1 MRAILI
7 TIVIF
12 YGLLCIASEEGIV
25 YDSLNCTKT
34 GWIDFG
40 FAEDVVV
47 SGNYAYIADGSGGM
61 KIVDISNHLEP
72 SLVSSYQIVTP
83 SDSSDYALRIAVLDN
98 HAFIAYN
105 MQGLVVMD
113 VSDPR
118 NPSKVFQ
125 LNPDTEQVKDV
136 YVVRENINQF
146 EFYDYVFVASKGHFL
161 IYKIKGDLFGTY
173 WLEGGKEIAKI
184 EGIFATGVHVVGNH
198 AYLADEESG
207 YLRIVE
213 LPNKLDSLGQTPI
226 KIVGNVMTGKP
237 FDVFVEE
244 NYAYVIDVKNG
255 FTIVDISNS
264 SNPRI
269 VKQYRDSYYVPEEG
283 SSFIVNSDKM
293 KIAYVGLK
301 SFGLIVFDVTDI
313 SNIKHIGHYGS
324 LYTGYGSNGVCP
336 VDNIIYTASYKN
348 GLEVIEHLKNGY
360 RFTMTY
366 TPEKLKYEDKTEIS
380 VVLKKDYGDRGPF
393 YNMDGNGND
402 AQVYIEDKNGIRISD
417 IKKPDETGKVIFEIL
432 KEDTFPIYIVSK
444 NEITTDQIEKQEV
457 KVDYRLFK
465 VSYPKECPVLKN
477 NLFSIKV
484 QTEYELPV
492 IEPEPKQ
499 IIIENVP
506 DASVIITDNIGAY
519 NVSGLTDTNGNIN
532 FSAYL
537 KSNRALQIIIDKKG
551 FVKYSSTITPYLWS
565 NVRGAFGRNNQ
576 EHIVRKPNTDEME
589 MLYTTGDS
597 VVYGRSEDFGQT
609 WELEILG
616 KGKEPALTRTKDGL
630 IAIWKEGESTFWYS
644 IKHSPWTPV
653 DTLISP
659 TVWFTEPVVGYNY
672 TTDKTYM
679 GYIGNRYLNIERGD
693 YILGSMEGIDIGTLV
708 FDTVVSYY
716 GEDNKVPM
724 KSPVFSLFYD
734 ISSTSISHLIG
745 FIDTTKNY
753 LYKLYTS
760 KLPQW
765 TKLRTINK
773 SGQVCNAPTADYYG
787 EVTTFAYEVINI
799 DGTRD
804 IWKAKMIDGF
814 LTEPERINTF
824 IGVNK
829 YPKVK
834 NNYLHLYVNNDKK
847 LISEPGYGLTIEQN
861 IIRETTDSIFS
872 YDVNF
877 KDTYTNRKGF
887 FIWTEGENGFYR
899 LNMKEVSYKTEPVP
913 YVISLPQDTIERVTT
928 SPLYDNNYLGRKE
941 PVERLNTT
949 IVGLDP
955 EMSYNVRVITSE
967 GSPVKPQ
974 IIQIDGEVYGVVY
987 GHANREDTTEIVLPK
1002 GIYEDNKIV
1011 ISIDRKKG
1019 NPNRVSKVEVYQY
1032 ETEGEKEIVT
1042 ANKVKVLQAINMT
1055 ETTEVKGKKEGLKVS
1070 YISDREGEVEI
1081 EVYDIRGSRLGIMKS
1096 QVKAGLNEIG
1106 IGLVQKSGIYF
1117 VRIRDGEKGETRKIN
1132 IIK

>member
-1 MRAILI
+1 MLVLI
-7 TIVIF
+7 AALFTLTLQLSAQYFVSDSFDDCFIDPKWSIEKIEPAEVVE
-12 YGLLCIASEEGIV
+12 YYDNLRSLDLLKLKTLYET
-25 YDSLNCTKT
+25 DSLTRSEAKVYQILPSIVQENFHQNPN
-34 GWIDFG
+34 DFFYLNVYG
-40 FAEDVVV
+40 GGPSWYNTIHYYDTT
-47 SGNYAYIADGSGGM
+47 SGHYSRAKANFYAKFSNGDIL
-61 KIVDISNHLEP
+61 KIVFYRFSQRL
-72 SLVSSYQIVTP
+72 
-83 SDSSDYALRIAVLDN
+83 
-98 HAFIAYN
+98 
-105 MQGLVVMD
+105 
-113 VSDPR
+113 SDPVL
-118 NPSKVFQ
+118 VFI
-125 LNPDTEQVKDV
+125 T
-136 YVVRENINQF
+136 YINN
-146 EFYDYVFVASKGHFL
+146 
-161 IYKIKGDLFGTY
+161 T
-173 WLEGGKEIAKI
+173 
-184 EGIFATGVHVVGNH
+184 
-198 AYLADEESG
+198 
-207 YLRIVE
+207 
-213 LPNKLDSLGQTPI
+213 
-226 KIVGNVMTGKP
+226 
-237 FDVFVEE
+237 
-244 NYAYVIDVKNG
+244 
-255 FTIVDISNS
+255 
-264 SNPRI
+264 
-269 VKQYRDSYYVPEEG
+269 
-283 SSFIVNSDKM
+283 IVNSSSYTYSTEPNFNINLNHIKDTT
-293 KIAYVGLK
+293 YTFSLDN
-301 SFGLIVFDVTDI
+301 SFTLGT
-313 SNIKHIGHYGS
+313 
-324 LYTGYGSNGVCP
+324 LYTRGKIVEVGFLVAGEGTRNVSSASFQELTSTHFSLLNDLNDYFYNKLTFNNLKYEENNTIDVNLWKYSDTIQPYEPFKFATVKLIDHNGYTVVGPSNVNTSGALSFNITPTDTFPYRLIIQNNIAKGQIDTFILRVDYKVIKNVSKPEDVP
-336 VDNIIYTASYKN
+336 VLKHNIIDIGVTKFGVEPQPDIATTGIP
-348 GLEVIEHLKNGY
+348 GLEVTL
-360 RFTMTY
+360 
-366 TPEKLKYEDKTEIS
+366 
-380 VVLKKDYGDRGPF
+380 
-393 YNMDGNGND
+393 
-402 AQVYIEDKNGIRISD
+402 
-417 IKKPDETGKVIFEIL
+417 
-432 KEDTFPIYIVSK
+432 
-444 NEITTDQIEKQEV
+444 
-457 KVDYRLFK
+457 
-465 VSYPKECPVLKN
+465 
-477 NLFSIKV
+477 
-484 QTEYELPV
+484 
-492 IEPEPKQ
+492 
-499 IIIENVP
+499 
-506 DASVIITDNIGAY
+506 TDNEGFNYKGIT
-519 NVSGLTDTNGNIN
+519 NDSGYVHIP
-532 FSAYL
+532 AYL
-537 KSNRALQIIIDKKG
+537 SSNRPLTLTIDG
-551 FVKYSSTITPYLWS
+551 VGYIPYTSTIHTYLWS